1 MSSSTAAPA
10 STEPGPPPGA
20 PPARGRIRGLVT
32 TRRSH
37 LALLAVIVVLVV
49 ITSWRSPVFLSW
61 GNFANILQQMAIFG
75 ILAAGTTALMV
86 SGGLD
91 LSIGSNVSFS
101 AMIMGS
107 LMVHHWPPGVAV
119 LLGVLAAIGVGLCNG
134 VLAAFSRSHPFILT
148 LGMLTLLQGAA
159 LLISNVPIT
168 AIPDSVLAIGLQ
180 RFGGLPPL
188 VWALCIALLAA
199 HILLRYSKIGRWIYA
214 LGASSSAAYRA
225 GIPVRTL
232 KICLYAGNGLL
243 VGVAAVLF
251 LIQLASAQAQMGTGL
266 EMTAIAAVAVGGT
279 PLAGGRGD
287 IPGTILGIILLG
299 LIGNALN
306 LMSIPGELRY
316 VLQGAVIV
324 VAVMAQREK

>member
-1 MSSSTAAPA
+1 MSSSTVTPT
-10 STEPGPPPGA
+10 STQTGPPQAGPTA
-20 PPARGRIRGLVT
+20 WDHVRGLLT
-32 TRRSH
+32 ARRSH
-37 LALLAVIVVLVV
+37 LALLGVIAILVLV
-49 ITSWRSPVFLSW
+49 TSLRSPVFLSW
-61 GNFANILQQMAIFG
+61 GNFANVLQQMAIFG

-101 AMIMGS
+101 AMIMGT
-107 LMVHHWPPGVAV
+107 LLLHHWSPTVAV
-119 LLGVLAAIGVGLCNG
+119 TVGILAAIGVGLCNG

-168 AIPDSVLAIGLQ
+168 AIPDSMLAVGRQ
-180 RFGGLPPL
+180 RFAGLPPL
-188 VWALCIALLAA
+188 VWALLLALVA
-199 HILLRYSKIGRWIYA
+199 VHVLLRYSKIGRWIYA

-225 GIPVRTL
+225 GIPVRAL

-243 VGVAAVLF
+243 VGVAAF
-251 LIQLASAQAQMGTGL
+251 LLMVQLASTQAQMGTGL